1 MGCQAVP
8 AAEPADV
15 DLGDLDD
22 CLGGEWMELV
32 EQQNADD
39 ALEEEASRVGA
50 LGSLASVGSGADAAA
65 LASGPYYAGNSRT
78 TQWRKTSALR
88 PPMESTGERQSTM
101 LDFFPQ
107 NGPIQFL

>member
-1 MGCQAVP
+1 MQELLGLP
-8 AAEPADV
+8 AAVPADV

-32 EQQNADD
+32 EQQHADD

-65 LASGPYYAGNSRT
+65 LTSGPYYAGNSRT
-78 TQWRKTSALR
+78 TKWRTMSALR
-88 PPMESTGERQSTM
+88 PPTESFYFGR
-101 LDFFPQ
+101 
-107 NGPIQFL
+107 